1 LLIAQ
6 EARNMESMNTYRQ
19 LIEQIIKAQTM
30 EDVNKAYG
38 AVDRAFQS
46 ENISVEDNEQLYK
59 LIRKIFPLVERKK
72 NENTK
77 SDVKSPALPDTM
89 KIRDM
94 FTKGFNEKYGD
105 VDIIN
110 DVTDEYSY
118 AFCGDIELT
127 EQGKDKYMDILD
139 DEIQLLKMFS
149 DYGYVAC
156 AQVDKYGTEWL
167 RHWNRIDELFREA
180 AGYIP
185 QEKYD
190 MYFEVA

>member
-1 LLIAQ
+1 
-6 EARNMESMNTYRQ
+6 MESMNTYRQ
-19 LIEQIIKAQTM
+19 LIGQIINAQTM

-59 LIRKIFPLVERKK
+59 LIRKIFPLVEREKH
-72 NENTK
+72 ENTE
-77 SDVKSPALPDTM
+77 SDVKSPAPPVTM

-105 VDIIN
+105 VDITN
-110 DVTDEYSY
+110 DVTDEYSD
-118 AFCGDIELT
+118 AFCGDMELT
-127 EQGKDKYMDILD
+127 SQGKDKYMDILD
-139 DEIQLLKMFS
+139 DEIQLIKMFS

-156 AQVDKYGTEWL
+156 AQVDKYGTAWK
-167 RHWNRIDELFREA
+167 RHWNRIGELFEAA

-185 QEKYD
+185 QEKFVR
-190 MYFEVA
+190 YFRVV